1 VEVKRREVKMI
12 DADKILKNAVK
23 NGKVKIG
30 AKQTKL
36 AVKDGSAK
44 LIIISKNCPFSSEI
58 STLADKKKVPVYN
71 YESSSIN
78 LGFTCGKN
86 YAVSA
91 FAVLD
96 DGGSNIMNLVKKK

>member
-1 VEVKRREVKMI
+1 MV
-12 DADKILKNAVK
+12 DADKILKNVIK
-23 NGKVKIG
+23 SGQVKIG
-30 AKQTKL
+30 ARQAKL

-44 LIIISKNCPFSSEI
+44 LVVISENCPFSSDI
-58 STLADKKKVPVYN
+58 SELASKKKVPVYK

-78 LGFTCGKN
+78 LGVTCGKT

>member
-1 VEVKRREVKMI
+1 MV

-30 AKQTKL
+30 ARQTKL
-36 AVKDGSAK
+36 AIKDGSAK
-44 LIIISKNCPFSSEI
+44 LVVIADNCPYSSEI
-58 STLADKKKVPVYN
+58 SELASKKKVPVCN

-78 LGFTCGKN
+78 LGFTCGKTF
-86 YAVSA
+86 AVSV

-96 DGGSNIMNLVKKK
+96 DGGSNIMHLVKKK

>member
-1 VEVKRREVKMI
+1 MI

-30 AKQTKL
+30 ARQAKF

-44 LIIISKNCPFSSEI
+44 LVVISENCPFSSEI
-58 STLADKKKVPVYN
+58 SKLANKKKVPIYN

-78 LGFTCGKN
+78 LGFTCGKT